1 MRVFQIQRSHRS
13 WLGSRA
19 FDRFHQRAPQLG
31 SHVRRQ
37 ATEVRDVQRS
47 HKAQRINVSLKPHEV
62 LRKAPDVRRQAT
74 EVREFQRSHKAQRIN
89 ASLKPH
95 ELLRKTL
102 LDQKPDPRPHGNDV
116 ATDEALGKT
125 LLGQEPDLRLQAN
138 EVATDEALRKTL
150 LGHEPDSRLQGNDVA
165 TDEALRK
172 TLLDQ
177 QPDPRPQGN
186 DVGTAGGQ
194 AADRAPDE
202 VQAAPPYTKERE
214 AGRTVAIASVNR
226 AADTAQNTPPP
237 MIEDKGTATTRSLD
251 TLSVVLVMLVV
262 ALGLTK
268 FLFRRTYA
276 KRVLAFGAMRLSQ
289 PQPDFV
295 RPVDLSWPLR
305 DQVEADSSLESVKKA
320 LSTIEEAVG
329 DMSSRQLRRSL

>member
-1 MRVFQIQRSHRS
+1 
-13 WLGSRA
+13 
-19 FDRFHQRAPQLG
+19 
-31 SHVRRQ
+31 
-37 ATEVRDVQRS
+37 VRDVQRS
-47 HKAQRINVSLKPHEV
+47 HKAQPINVSLKPHEV
-62 LRKAPDVRRQAT
+62 LRKAPNVRRQAT

-89 ASLKPH
+89 ASLKPN
-95 ELLRKTL
+95 EVLRKPL
-102 LDQKPDPRPHGNDV
+102 LDQKPDPHPRGNDV

-138 EVATDEALRKTL
+138 EVATDEALRQTL
-150 LGHEPDSRLQGNDVA
+150 LGHEPDSRLQGNGAA
-165 TDEALRK
+165 TDEALK

-177 QPDPRPQGN
+177 QPDPHPQES
-186 DVGTAGGQ
+186 DVGAAGRQ
-194 AADRAPDE
+194 AADRAQDE
-202 VQAAPPYTKERE
+202 VQAAPPYTTERE
-214 AGRTVAIASVNR
+214 ADRTVAIASVNR
-226 AADTAQNTPPP
+226 VADAAQNTAPP
-237 MIEDKGTATTRSLD
+237 MIEGKGTAIARSLD

-289 PQPDFV
+289 PEPDFV

-305 DQVEADSSLESVKKA
+305 NQVEADPDAASSLESVKKA